1 MGNVNLQQNVNLEF
15 KRGAKMTLNEI
26 LIESLVYSVIGTV
39 TIVISLLYILYRQ
52 DKGNKDDK

>member
-1 MGNVNLQQNVNLEF
+1 
-15 KRGAKMTLNEI
+15 MTLSEV